1 MDTSDSEPEIE
12 VHSSRTPSSE
22 SDSSEHRSQRNMM
35 KFPTVAR
42 ECDRYG
48 VSNAAGAAIATAA
61 LTEYGTINQSDSTAV
76 IDRAKLRR
84 QRQ

>member
-1 MDTSDSEPEIE
+1 MI
-12 VHSSRTPSSE
+12 
-22 SDSSEHRSQRNMM
+22 

-48 VSNAAGAAIATAA
+48 VSDAAEAAIATAA
-61 LTEYGTINQSDSTAV
+61 LTEYGITKEHDRTAI

-84 QRQ
+84 QRQQLRVS